1 MVYYFELL
9 PLVPGMTVQSTTWC
23 YLQAAA
29 RGTWDC
35 LPLSLPFKE
44 ILDSFLNLFFMSKV
58 TRSFRVQTF
67 SNLIYYSEI
76 YSPMFLV
83 KVHKLYSFSHM

>member
-29 RGTWDC
+29 RGSWIVSRRV
-35 LPLSLPFKE
+35 SLYAE
-44 ILDSFLNLFFMSKV
+44 ILDLFLNPFHIFYV
-58 TRSFRVQTF
+58 
-67 SNLIYYSEI
+67 
-76 YSPMFLV
+76 
-83 KVHKLYSFSHM
+83 

>member
-29 RGTWDC
+29 RGTRIVSHGV
-35 LPLSLPFKE
+35 SLYAE

-58 TRSFRVQTF
+58 TRSF
-67 SNLIYYSEI
+67 
-76 YSPMFLV
+76 
-83 KVHKLYSFSHM
+83 